1 MPRLSSCTLA
11 LGLALLACTST
22 GGGGASPARSANVL
36 TRDELASVPELSAY
50 DAVRRLRPAWL
61 QTRGPTTIER
71 TELTGLRIY
80 VDGAPRGD
88 VEELRLLRASDIETM
103 RFLSAREATTRY
115 GTDHA
120 DGAVL
125 VSMRKG

>member
-1 MPRLSSCTLA
+1 MHRLSITTLA
-11 LGLALLACTST
+11 LGVALLACTST
-22 GGGGASPARSANVL
+22 GGGSPSPARSANVI
-36 TRDELASVPELSAY
+36 TREELASVPELSAY

-71 TELTGLRIY
+71 TQLTGLRIY
-80 VDGAPRGD
+80 VDGAPRGA
-88 VEELRLLRASDIETM
+88 VEELRQLRASDIEAM

-115 GTDHA
+115 GTDHV

-125 VSMRKG
+125 VTMRKG